1 MFNAH
6 LSHWARPEFPHDTQ
20 RFLYPPQESKFGSQ
34 GNSKFQ
40 SQKAR
45 DEMNIKD
52 SPEGPP

>member
-6 LSHWARPEFPHDTQ
+6 LSHWARPEFPHDIQ
-20 RFLYPPQESKFGSQ
+20 RFLYPPQESKLGSQ

-40 SQKAR
+40 SQKGR
-45 DEMNIKD
+45 DEMNFKD